1 MGVLNSIPA
10 VMPTKHFDQ
19 PHTHKNVEV
28 VSADTLLQYN
38 QPEMAAN
45 DAAYCKDYSPIT
57 WYTNIILKNV
67 PFFCFTWTTVELYYS
82 SARNFMEL
90 IPFSSLFYRF
100 FFHRVWLLDR
110 TLSSHFRISKPLARN
125 HFTKPKMEISILSL
139 LPRVAWN
146 PVAIVWG
153 EWFAKAIEIQRI
165 KRRRKTNAVIGVCA
179 LIFII
184 VANNLS

>member
-57 WYTNIILKNV
+57 
-67 PFFCFTWTTVELYYS
+67 
-82 SARNFMEL
+82 
-90 IPFSSLFYRF
+90 
-100 FFHRVWLLDR
+100 
-110 TLSSHFRISKPLARN
+110 
-125 HFTKPKMEISILSL
+125 
-139 LPRVAWN
+139 
-146 PVAIVWG
+146 
-153 EWFAKAIEIQRI
+153 
-165 KRRRKTNAVIGVCA
+165 
-179 LIFII
+179 
-184 VANNLS
+184 